1 MKRLLL
7 SFLLVTGMSL
17 WAGSISYQVTASTG
31 IVSGGNGYLSLQFNP
46 GGASDAATAV
56 ISNVTGFS
64 VLDAATL
71 TGGASG
77 SVGSSVTIVNSDA
90 TNEYL
95 QRGTFGTTLSFL
107 VSFSGPLFDNP
118 LSLDGSTFSL
128 NYVSD
133 DQQNFETTLFID
145 FLPGSE
151 PAIFTETAR
160 VEAVNPV
167 PEPSTMALALLALPA
182 GLYLKRRK

>member
-7 SFLLVTGMSL
+7 SFLLVAGMSL

-46 GGASDAATAV
+46 GGTSDAATAV

-77 SVGSSVTIVNSDA
+77 SVGTSVTIVNSGA
-90 TNEYL
+90 VNEYL

-118 LSLDGSTFSL
+118 VSLDGSAFSL

-133 DQQNFETTLFID
+133 DQQDFETNLWIS
-145 FLPGSE
+145 FLPGLE
-151 PAIFTETAR
+151 PDILTDTTR

-167 PEPSTMALALLALPA
+167 PEPSTMALALLALPV
-182 GLYLKRRK
+182 GIYLKRRK